1 MKTINELRNELANY
15 RNMKK
20 KLEELLK
27 NKNLLNRRLISFRIR
42 RLDYKIW
49 KTQRKLKEYA
59 Y

>member
-15 RNMKK
+15 RKTKK
-20 KLEELLK
+20 DLEELLE